1 MDGMTIGD
9 VARSRIE
16 GIERPWALR
25 MRSAT

>member
-1 MDGMTIGD
+1 MTIGD